1 MDKEFLERVSIG
13 IKLIGYGLFIHSFF
27 YVKINSNGDSIGAF
41 STNYQHFIYRGE
53 LDFREGQVLYL
64 IACIAIPIFIRWMLT
79 GKTKILPIMSKE
91 D

>member
-1 MDKEFLERVSIG
+1 MDKELLERVSIG

-27 YVKINSNGDSIGAF
+27 YVQVWNGNTLQVF
-41 STNYQHFIYRGE
+41 LTNYQHLRQFGY
-53 LDFREGQVLYL
+53 LAFREGQPLYL

-79 GKTKILPIMSKE
+79 GKFEILPFVIKE

>member
-27 YVKINSNGDSIGAF
+27 YVDVWKNNTLGAF
-41 STNYQHFIYRGE
+41 ETNYQYLINNGQ

-64 IACIAIPIFIRWMLT
+64 IACIAIPIIIRWILT
-79 GKTKILPIMSKE
+79 GKVKFKPVVSKE